1 MSEIKKI
8 LLIITGG
15 IAAYKSL
22 ELIRGLKE
30 NGCDVTCVL
39 TKSGSEFVTP
49 LSVESLSGNKV
60 YSDLFNLTDE
70 HQMGHIQLSRMAD
83 VILVAPATANILSKM
98 AYGVSDDLAST
109 VLMATNKPILVA
121 PAMNVQMWLNSATQR
136 NIKTLK
142 NDNITFIGPEVGS
155 MACGEYGEGRL
166 SDPKNI
172 IESTI
177 NFIESYDFKPLKN
190 YSALVTSGPT
200 HEMIDPVRFI
210 SNKSSGKQGF
220 AIAENLSRLGA
231 KTTIISGPTDQEFP
245 SNCIIDRVTTA
256 SEMLDACVSLLP
268 TDIAVCAAAV
278 GDFKVANKNIQKIKK
293 TGNQINLALEENPDI
308 LKSISTR
315 NSQRPKLVIGFAAET
330 NDLIDNAKSKL
341 NSKGC
346 DWILAND
353 ISNGKVIGKDNN
365 KVSLV
370 SNLGV
375 ESWPDMSK
383 HNVAKKLS
391 EKIVN
396 HFSSN

>member
-1 MSEIKKI
+1 
-8 LLIITGG
+8 
-15 IAAYKSL
+15 
-22 ELIRGLKE
+22 
-30 NGCDVTCVL
+30 
-39 TKSGSEFVTP
+39 
-49 LSVESLSGNKV
+49 
-60 YSDLFNLTDE
+60 
-70 HQMGHIQLSRMAD
+70 
-83 VILVAPATANILSKM
+83 
-98 AYGVSDDLAST
+98 
-109 VLMATNKPILVA
+109 
-121 PAMNVQMWLNSATQR
+121 MNVQMWLNSATQR
-136 NIKTLK
+136 NSKTLK
-142 NDNITFIGPEVGS
+142 NDNVTFIGPEVGS

-278 GDFKVANKNIQKIKK
+278 GDFKIANKNIQKIKK
-293 TGNQINLALEENPDI
+293 TGNEINLALEENPDI